1 MVGTHALSLDMKGV
15 SLTTL
20 RKLVTKYILDLLSTS
35 TYGSVLKF
43 VSLTKNLQPSS
54 KLRKVGSTREE
65 LGGK

>member
-1 MVGTHALSLDMKGV
+1 MGTHALSLGIKGV

-20 RKLVTKYILDLLSTS
+20 RKLVTEYILDLLSTS
-35 TYGSVLKF
+35 IYGTVLKF

-54 KLRKVGSTREE
+54 KLRQGGGTREE